1 MSTEA
6 APQSTSAPAR
16 PHNTLR
22 LLSLVL
28 VGVGLVIS
36 GYLSYVKLANTATVC
51 LQGGAF
57 NCEVVTHSVYSRFLG
72 IDIAYLGFIM
82 YLTVG
87 LLLLLENRV
96 PFLRDYG
103 FALEFGIILF
113 AWLFSMWLV
122 YVQFF
127 LLQALCP
134 WCLAHETNM
143 TILFIV
149 TLLRLRKILLA

>member
-6 APQSTSAPAR
+6 APQTTSSPAR
-16 PHNTLR
+16 PRITLH
-22 LLSLVL
+22 LVSLVL
-28 VGVGLVIS
+28 VAVGLFIS

-87 LLLLLENRV
+87 MLLLLENRV